1 MTIHQLH
8 YALYASQA
16 VALEA
21 LHTES
26 ASAAAAAQ
34 AHSAAV
40 ASLHTSVSELSSAL
54 ELSRSEFARL
64 EAQAEQSQQLLKT
77 EVAHLECQMAAQT
90 AALQEARDAQVSVRF
105 SYIISS

>member
-1 MTIHQLH
+1 MTIHQPH
-8 YALYASQA
+8 CALYTSQA

-26 ASAAAAAQ
+26 ASAAAATDAL
-34 AHSAAV
+34 HSAAV

-64 EAQAEQSQQLLKT
+64 EAQAEQSQQLLQA
-77 EVAHLECQMAAQT
+77 EVTRLECQMAAQT
-90 AALQEARDAQVSVRF
+90 AALQEARDAQV
-105 SYIISS
+105 